1 MVLIDNCGA
10 MRKRRAED
18 AAPYAASRGDDDD
31 RYILQANTLAVL
43 LPSTIAE
50 RRRGPPR
57 RCGGTPDRRTNA
69 FDIRRRESAGMDSA
83 RRMKVSP
90 PSPPDPT
97 PGRRGR
103 RSDRWRP
110 PHRRC
115 DSR

>member
-57 RCGGTPDRRTNA
+57 RCGGTRDRRTNA
-69 FDIRRRESAGMDSA
+69 FDIRRRENAVMDSP
-83 RRMKVSP
+83 RPMKGFSP
-90 PSPPDPT
+90 HRPDP
-97 PGRRGR
+97 
-103 RSDRWRP
+103 P
-110 PHRRC
+110 PVPRRC
-115 DSR
+115 RSA